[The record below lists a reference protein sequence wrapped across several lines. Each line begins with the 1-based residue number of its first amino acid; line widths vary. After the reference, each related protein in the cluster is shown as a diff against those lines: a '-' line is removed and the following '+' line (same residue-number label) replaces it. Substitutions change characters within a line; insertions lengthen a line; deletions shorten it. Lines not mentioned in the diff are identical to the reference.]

1 MPGQTV
7 KAPRFS
13 MSPGGKGAN
22 QAVAAAK
29 LKARSLFLGCVG
41 GDRFGAELRKSL
53 EDHGVNTE
61 NLLTIDDEP
70 SGMAAIHVDA
80 KGENAIAVTPGANAY
95 VTPKLIEKNDHLI
108 DAADMVMLQL
118 ESPVEAVECA
128 IKIAKK
134 KNVPTILDP
143 APVPE
148 EGVPVELLEATYLT
162 PNQSELFALT
172 GATVSGAHQTP
183 PVFGALRDQ
192 GAQSIVAKLG
202 ADGASAIGLEGGAFG
217 VPAFPVVPVD
227 TTAAGDAFNSAL
239 AVALCRDKSLAEAV
253 RFACAAGAL
262 AATKSGAHTAM
273 PTLDE
278 VEQLILVNS

>member
-1 MPGQTV
+1 
-7 KAPRFS
+7 

-29 LKARSLFLGCVG
+29 LQARSVFLGCVG
-41 GDRFGAELRKSL
+41 TDRFGGELRKSL

-61 NLLTIDDEP
+61 NLVTVEDEP

-80 KGENAIAVTPGANAY
+80 KGENAIAITPGANAY
-95 VTPKLIEKNDHLI
+95 VTPKLIEKNEHLI
-108 DAADMVMLQL
+108 DAADMVLLQL
-118 ESPVEAVECA
+118 ECPLDSVECA
-128 IKIAKK
+128 IKIAGK
-134 KNVPTILDP
+134 KNVPAILDP
-143 APVPE
+143 APVPD
-148 EGVPVELLEATYLT
+148 EGVPVELLEADYLT

-172 GATVSGAHQTP
+172 GANVSGAHQTP
-183 PVFGALRDQ
+183 PVFGALREQ
-192 GAQSIVAKLG
+192 GAKSIVAKLG

-227 TTAAGDAFNSAL
+227 TTAAGDAFNAAL
-239 AVALCRDKSLAEAV
+239 AVALCRDQSLTEAV

-262 AATKSGAHTAM
+262 AATKAGAHAAM
-273 PTLDE
+273 PTLEE